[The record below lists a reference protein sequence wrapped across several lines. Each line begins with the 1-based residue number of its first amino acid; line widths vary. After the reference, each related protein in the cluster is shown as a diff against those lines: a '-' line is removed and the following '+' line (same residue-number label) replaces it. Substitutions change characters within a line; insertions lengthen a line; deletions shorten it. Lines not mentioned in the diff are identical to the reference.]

1 MLFRSMIEL
10 YFRETY
16 VESARLP
23 CCPMNL
29 LIHETLSILCQKGCL
44 YPRRLAAEVLEL
56 SIFRHISQEELRR
69 ALHCMIEKDLIKVY
83 EDGAVGMSDAGERLC
98 GNLEFYAVFES
109 EETFSVRWNEQEI
122 GTLDRAYRA
131 GDSFFLAG
139 RTWEVKG
146 CDTKHR
152 RIDVEP
158 GTARADIRFGGKGAL
173 HTDRKTMERIHQV
186 LASEGTYSYL
196 DEEAA
201 GILTELRAAAKRR
214 GLLKLLARE
223 PGTDNLLVF
232 PVLGTDT
239 IRTLC
244 YVWNS
249 GGLACERVMLR
260 GFLYGIR
267 IHSMTEAGFRSSN
280 ARILEQ
286 GCRIS
291 RAYLL
296 KKERMEG
303 KYFDVLPEELRYREL
318 MEDVLDL
325 KGAAEF
331 MRTLAQGEE

>member
-1 MLFRSMIEL
+1 M
-10 YFRETY
+10 
-16 VESARLP
+16 ESARLP
-23 CCPMNL
+23 RCPMNL

-56 SIFRHISQEELRR
+56 SIFRHISQEELRQ

-158 GTARADIRFGGKGAL
+158 GMARADIRFGGKGAL

-280 ARILEQ
+280 DA
-286 GCRIS
+286 GSAVHTC
-291 RAYLL
+291 
-296 KKERMEG
+296 
-303 KYFDVLPEELRYREL
+303 
-318 MEDVLDL
+318 
-325 KGAAEF
+325 
-331 MRTLAQGEE
+331 